1 MTWRD
6 EPHGDK
12 NKKMFLY
19 VYVLCFHMSS
29 TCQGQLSL
37 SAIEVVLFDLAVLM
51 HCVCVC
57 FSNPINLLGVAVEN

>member
-29 TCQGQLSL
+29 TCQGELSCFG
-37 SAIEVVLFDLAVLM
+37 VVLVLVYLSVLM
-51 HCVCVC
+51 CCV
-57 FSNPINLLGVAVEN
+57 F